1 MHEFLIK
8 WRWNPIEEV
17 EETNEVYWGVSMK
30 NPIIV
35 HKVHIQINV
44 DMVEDVL
51 LQTNIQIQET
61 VDYR

>member
-8 WRWNPIEEV
+8 WRWNPIDEV
-17 EETNEVYWGVSMK
+17 EETNEVYWGVSTE

-44 DMVEDVL
+44 DMVDVL
-51 LQTNIQIQET
+51 LQTNI
-61 VDYR
+61 

>member
-1 MHEFLIK
+1 MHKFLIK
-8 WRWNPIEEV
+8 WHWNPIDKV
-17 EETNEVYWGVSMK
+17 EETNKVYWGVTTE

-51 LQTNIQIQET
+51 QTNIQIQET